1 MTVRKPEAMSDFVGT
16 FIHKAKREALM
27 KKAFEQ
33 GVSVSKLI
41 RDAIDRSLE
50 S

>member
-1 MTVRKPEAMSDFVGT
+1 MTVKKPKIMTDFVGA
-16 FIHKAKREALM
+16 FVPRDKREALM

-41 RDAIDRSLE
+41 RDAIDRSLDG
-50 S
+50 